1 METTTIIIFLVLLVS
16 LFSFIAYL
24 ENNNKPKLLFYKEH
38 KNLITMGIISL
49 ILVLFLFG
57 YLMSDDVIERKN
69 IGVPLLVFVIIL
81 KIIMIRVIVKESKK
95 LGWNSFLWGILG
107 LIAPFLS
114 LIVLGANPKLV
125 NTNSSSL
132 EQKVNNLN
140 SETIEKQKSINTA
153 RKNNIIDVETESKK
167 LNELRKEYNVKLK
180 STLSEDK
187 EDVVLNQLKN
197 ALNVGVLTQEEYDEK
212 IKKHLN
218 RK

>member
-95 LGWNSFLWGILG
+95 LG
-107 LIAPFLS
+107 
-114 LIVLGANPKLV
+114 
-125 NTNSSSL
+125 
-132 EQKVNNLN
+132 
-140 SETIEKQKSINTA
+140 
-153 RKNNIIDVETESKK
+153 
-167 LNELRKEYNVKLK
+167 
-180 STLSEDK
+180 
-187 EDVVLNQLKN
+187 
-197 ALNVGVLTQEEYDEK
+197 
-212 IKKHLN
+212 
-218 RK
+218 